1 MKWVGYATAILSL
14 IAGIGAIVKTITGRL
29 EARRKIDTLL
39 SSEAMELKR
48 QDYWSAWRNLE
59 QASAIDADSAKVRAA
74 QETLAMEWLE
84 NIRLR
89 QDEKFSDIAEKLE
102 PILSRGAASEKSAS
116 READLLAYIGW
127 SHFLRSRDGRG
138 GLDPA
143 ASYAEAVQKDANNPF
158 AQAMWG
164 HWILWNH
171 GDLADAEHHF
181 ALALASH
188 RRQDYVRQLQLSAL
202 MNIHDDLEE
211 EEVIRVAN
219 AMRMGQESVAKDA
232 RSRIFSIYYTRL
244 LPTQSSTAR
253 FVNAVAPQEHLATF
267 QWLFEKDNLDEPA
280 SDLRSYYVATLEE
293 AAGRRKDAL
302 EGYTELKQKLGGRS
316 GSLLDAVHAGVRR
329 LSGAA

>member
-1 MKWVGYATAILSL
+1 
-14 IAGIGAIVKTITGRL
+14 
-29 EARRKIDTLL
+29 
-39 SSEAMELKR
+39 MELKG
-48 QDYWSAWRNLE
+48 QDYWSAWRILE
-59 QASAIDADSAKVRAA
+59 QASAIDADSAKVHAA
-74 QETLAMEWLE
+74 QEALAMEWLE

-116 READLLAYIGW
+116 READLLAHIGW

-138 GLDPA
+138 GLDPV

-219 AMRMGQESVAKDA
+219 SMRDWTGICGQGHGA
-232 RSRIFSIYYTRL
+232 RPEFSRFITRDYSRRNHR
-244 LPTQSSTAR
+244 P
-253 FVNAVAPQEHLATF
+253 
-267 QWLFEKDNLDEPA
+267 LD
-280 SDLRSYYVATLEE
+280 L
-293 AAGRRKDAL
+293 
-302 EGYTELKQKLGGRS
+302 
-316 GSLLDAVHAGVRR
+316 
-329 LSGAA
+329 